1 MAMEPGQYWGIFKFG
16 MGILKS
22 ASSHGG
28 PFPSLGLRRAEC
40 AGLASGWP
48 AWVVRGCGPGPWG
61 TDCPWRLGRAR

>member
-1 MAMEPGQYWGIFKFG
+1 MPLVLSGNPKGPQRPLPGA
-16 MGILKS
+16 LREV
-22 ASSHGG
+22 A